1 MSPSTSRSAG
11 QPAATAPPNL
21 HHLLKYRRW
30 DAGIPPPLRPLVRAY
45 IIGYLSSV
53 LPKIPALIGQLL
65 LKQAKQSSPTPN
77 GTPQHPRKA
86 ALLLDSLRRILL
98 EPLHWQRFPTFC
110 AALVGGST
118 LLELPL
124 RRLLDRLAGNL
135 STVLRTRLSRWIS
148 SFIAAWFSLQILQA
162 KTSPRFVDIKPVKSD
177 LPPGVTSRTVRYAG
191 RTLDLTLFAATQAL
205 DVAVGELWSRFQN
218 RRRAAGIPKTFVET
232 AVSRLVDPAMF
243 AVSSGL
249 VMWTW
254 FYAPNRLPR
263 SYNKWITSA
272 AAVDSRLI
280 EALRRCH
287 YGELRYGEN
296 TGQAPLLQGM
306 CADYNLPLAWGD
318 PAVSIPFPC
327 DIVHMGLGPSCERH
341 LASRFVRSFKWS
353 MATYLPLNLLL
364 VARKPNGRA
373 LVRALLSATRSS
385 TFLGTFIA
393 LFYYGVCLARSRI
406 GPRVLGTH
414 TSSRQAIDS
423 GICVAT
429 GCFLCG
435 WSILIEGA
443 GRRKDMALFVAP
455 RALATM
461 LPRQYALDKQW
472 RETLV
477 FAFSTAVVFT
487 CFAENKKRVRG
498 MLGSVLGTVLKP

>member
-1 MSPSTSRSAG
+1 MF
-11 QPAATAPPNL
+11 
-21 HHLLKYRRW
+21 
-30 DAGIPPPLRPLVRAY
+30 
-45 IIGYLSSV
+45 
-53 LPKIPALIGQLL
+53 LL
-65 LKQAKQSSPTPN
+65 L
-77 GTPQHPRKA
+77 
-86 ALLLDSLRRILL
+86 
-98 EPLHWQRFPTFC
+98 QRDTWLIF
-110 AALVGGST
+110 AS
-118 LLELPL
+118 
-124 RRLLDRLAGNL
+124 
-135 STVLRTRLSRWIS
+135 RLSRWIS
-148 SFIAAWFSLQILQA
+148 SFIASWFSLQILQA
-162 KTSPRFVDIKPVKSD
+162 KTSPRFVDVMPVKSD
-177 LPPGVTSRTVRYAG
+177 SPPGVASQTVRYAG

-218 RRRAAGIPKTFVET
+218 RRRAAGIPKSFVET
-232 AVSRLVDPAMF
+232 ALSRLADPAMF

-254 FYAPNRLPR
+254 FYAPSRLPR
-263 SYNKWITSA
+263 TYNKWITSA
-272 AAVDSRLI
+272 AAVDDRLI

-287 YGELRYGEN
+287 EGTLRYGED

-306 CADYNLPLAWGD
+306 CADYNWPSVWGD
-318 PAVSIPFPC
+318 PAVSVPFPC
-327 DIVHMGLGPSCERH
+327 EIVHMGVGPSCERH
-341 LASRFVRSFKWS
+341 LASRFVQSFRWAMS
-353 MATYLPLNLLL
+353 TYLPLNLLL

-373 LVRALLSATRSS
+373 LVRAFLSATRSS
-385 TFLGTFIA
+385 TFLGAFIA
-393 LFYYGVCLARSRI
+393 LFYYGVCLARNRV

-414 TSSRQAIDS
+414 VSSRQAIDG

-461 LPRQYALDKQW
+461 LPRRYASGKQW

-498 MLGSVLGTVLKP
+498 MLGSVLGTVLKPREF